1 MSYQFVKF
9 FSMGL
14 ARNGEF
20 HMYLPPKKAGFFM
33 KDNPYYQRPTKTL
46 ILLHGFNGDCDDWQQ
61 HTPVA
66 EWSMKYNLAIVMPT
80 GGVSFWL
87 DREATGH
94 KYATFIGV
102 DLVNFLRETYGIAMT
117 KEDTYIGGNS
127 MGGYGAMH
135 AALMFPETFSAAMGL
150 SSAAI
155 AKGLAEMKKN
165 PPNARMAN
173 LEYYIE
179 QFGDLDKAIDSD
191 INAEWQ
197 FKQNVEKGIENPRIF
212 MACGTEDFGI
222 ANNRDL
228 ADFFKQRGAD
238 IEYYEAPGIHNWSF
252 WIPAAEKGIEFLLKE

>member
-1 MSYQFVKF
+1 MAYMFVKF

-33 KDNPYYQRPTKTL
+33 KDNPHYERPTKTL

-61 HTPVA
+61 HPPVA
-66 EWSMKYNLAIVMPT
+66 EWSMKYNRAIVMPT
-80 GGVSFWL
+80 GGVSFFL

-102 DLVNFLRETYGIAMT
+102 DLINFLRETYGLAE
-117 KEDTYIGGNS
+117 KREDTFIGGNS
-127 MGGYGAMH
+127 MCGYGALH
-135 AALMFPETFSAAMGL
+135 AALMFPQTFSAAVPL
-150 SSAAI
+150 SAAAI
-155 AKGLAEMKKN
+155 AKQLPKMKESLQQN
-165 PPNARMAN
+165 RMAN

-179 QFGDLDKAIDSD
+179 QFGDLDKAVESD

-197 FKQNVEKGIENPRIF
+197 FNQNKEKGIENPRIF

-222 ANNRDL
+222 ANNREL
-228 ADFFKQRGAD
+228 ADFFKENGAD
-238 IEYYEAPGIHNWSF
+238 IEFYEAPGIHSWSF
-252 WIPAAEKGIEFLLKE
+252 WVPAAEKGIEWLLK